1 MEADPISSYPTPTT
15 SYAQARRNDNN
26 LWKVLFAFQE
36 KTQLTSAGKVRSFP
50 VLGSLSVS
58 WSSSRGSAGIL
69 TTRSSCGKLQNKSTG
84 CVLQGQST
92 KSTTKEIAA
101 FPKHTFSGWNVFT
114 QSNLSTTRKPN
125 LQGTPESHLHVARK
139 KPGKWCS
146 IFMPGP
152 YWEATDS
159 FQDKKKHLGILFNM
173 ETWYLN
179 LVPEDLGWTFRF
191 WVPAVSW

>member
-15 SYAQARRNDNN
+15 SYAQARRNNNN

-36 KTQLTSAGKVRSFP
+36 KHSSPVPVKSAASLSWDPFRSAGAHPEAALASWPLAPPAANCKTKAQDAFYKVNQPKAQQKRSQP
-50 VLGSLSVS
+50 SQNTH
-58 WSSSRGSAGIL
+58 SAAGNI
-69 TTRSSCGKLQNKSTG
+69 
-84 CVLQGQST
+84 
-92 KSTTKEIAA
+92 
-101 FPKHTFSGWNVFT
+101 FT
-114 QSNLSTTRKPN
+114 QSNLSTTWMPN
-125 LQGTPESHLHVARK
+125 LQGTPESHLHVAWK

-146 IFMPGP
+146 ILTPGP